1 MREVDLFGLIL
12 AVQMLVIIA
21 LGLHNRHIAALAREK
36 MSALDD
42 LRRTLAAQA
51 AAPANLVAAKARIV
65 RRKAA

>member
-21 LGLHNRHIAALAREK
+21 LGLHNRHVAALAREK
-36 MSALDD
+36 SSVIDD

-51 AAPANLVAAKARIV
+51 ALPTVAAKAHIA